1 MKLYLVEYTVD
12 SVVKNM
18 IVRAKD
24 HNAAETQVKVSVIVN
39 IHDDNFLGGV
49 KMTLNKGIAAGIIL
63 ISIFYI
69 ILSYTL
75 FIFADKDEYRD
86 VKDIISVV
94 GVVIGTMTFLMLF
107 VGQ

>member
-1 MKLYLVEYTVD
+1 
-12 SVVKNM
+12 
-18 IVRAKD
+18 
-24 HNAAETQVKVSVIVN
+24 
-39 IHDDNFLGGV
+39 
-49 KMTLNKGIAAGIIL
+49 MTLNKGIAAGIIL

-75 FIFADKDEYRD
+75 FIFTDKDEYRD

>member
-1 MKLYLVEYTVD
+1 
-12 SVVKNM
+12 
-18 IVRAKD
+18 
-24 HNAAETQVKVSVIVN
+24 
-39 IHDDNFLGGV
+39 
-49 KMTLNKGIAAGIIL
+49 MTLNKGIAAGIIL

-107 VGQ
+107 VG

>member
-1 MKLYLVEYTVD
+1 
-12 SVVKNM
+12 
-18 IVRAKD
+18 
-24 HNAAETQVKVSVIVN
+24 
-39 IHDDNFLGGV
+39 
-49 KMTLNKGIAAGIIL
+49 MTLNKGIAAGIIL

-94 GVVIGTMTFLMLF
+94 GVVIGTMSFLMLF